1 MPVEAVKDEGEAIVV
16 QEKKK
21 KEPVAKETEEEYEDF
36 EVANTIQR
44 DYWGVAWLAAWSV
57 G

>member
-1 MPVEAVKDEGEAIVV
+1 MEAVKDEGEAIVV

-36 EVANTIQR
+36 EVANTVQG